1 MQAAGISNC
10 VAMTSVKKGLA
21 LEPCLEGRRTH
32 ELDKHCQLLRH
43 LLIGEKRFLMAGI
56 FSLVY
61 YLVRMA
67 FVMLVSVCIPP
78 K

>member
-10 VAMTSVKKGLA
+10 VEMTSVKKGLA

-32 ELDKHCQLLRH
+32 EPDKHCQLLRR
-43 LLIGEKRFLMAGI
+43 LLIGEKRFLMARI
-56 FSLVY
+56 FPMVY
-61 YLVRMA
+61 YLVRMTL
-67 FVMLVSVCIPP
+67 VKLVSVCIPP